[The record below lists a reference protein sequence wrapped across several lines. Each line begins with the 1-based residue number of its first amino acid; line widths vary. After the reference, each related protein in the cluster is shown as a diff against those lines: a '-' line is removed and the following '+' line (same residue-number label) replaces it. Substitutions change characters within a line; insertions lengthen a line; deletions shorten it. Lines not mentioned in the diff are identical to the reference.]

1 MSLGEGLHRS
11 LSPYIY
17 TLKQHAT
24 QVLRDILNFTVCNF
38 EYKILSDA
46 VHWWKCCM
54 YVTDKEHTAPP
65 ILPVVGCKWQCFDSS
80 RVSTLHTSRFV
91 HKLLHASW
99 YRTRLLHNTT
109 NLWSAMMWS
118 NPAAVHRIASPM
130 LTQRGSWQ
138 LSGNGE
144 ISRCAVHTHTY
155 I

>member
-1 MSLGEGLHRS
+1 MQHKYWGISSILL
-11 LSPYIY
+11 YA
-17 TLKQHAT
+17 TLNTRYCLMQFI
-24 QVLRDILNFTVCNF
+24 DETVRQS
-38 EYKILSDA
+38 ISQSQ
-46 VHWWKCCM
+46 WWKCCM

-144 ISRCAVHTHTY
+144 ISRRAVHTHTY
-155 I
+155 IYI